1 MTECPAC
8 GATVGSDANNCESCG
23 ARIAGSTAS
32 FAPVV
37 TEENVPAPMSV
48 AVDGPVLLV
57 RKGPQS
63 GESFFID
70 RERLTI
76 GRDPE
81 SDIFL
86 NDMTVSRMHA
96 AIECHDNVVSV
107 RDAGSLNGTYLNGSW
122 VDIANLTDGDVL
134 QIGTFQMVFRTNSGG
149 TEQ

>member
-1 MTECPAC
+1 MAECPAC
-8 GATVGSDANNCESCG
+8 GATVRPDANECEDCG
-23 ARIAGSTAS
+23 ARIAGATAS
-32 FAPVV
+32 FAAVV
-37 TEENVPAPMSV
+37 TEENTPVPVSV
-48 AVDGPVLLV
+48 AVEGPVLLV

-96 AIECHDNVVSV
+96 VIECRNNSVSV
-107 RDAGSLNGTYLNGSW
+107 RDAGSLNGTYVNGSW
-122 VDIANLTDGDVL
+122 VEAAELGDGDVL
-134 QIGTFQMVFRTNSGG
+134 QIGTFQMVFRTNPEGV
-149 TEQ
+149 QQ